1 MLAQILQIRSVTI
14 NKTKKG
20 VLNDTS
26 KMESNTRCN
35 D

>member
-1 MLAQILQIRSVTI
+1 MLAQILQIKGITI

-26 KMESNTRCN
+26 KMEPNTKFN
-35 D
+35 N